1 MRLAFLTFLL
11 LISSN
16 IVLGNTTTLTV
27 YLGDKII
34 AKTSEF
40 KSPEHCD
47 YFANRFNRHNPI
59 MNKDGKLEKM
69 KAYCSHENTPITDP
83 LLEPTHYNKKYIK
96 KDMSAFSA

>member
-16 IVLGNTTTLTV
+16 IVLGSTTTLTV
-27 YLGDKII
+27 YLGDEII
-34 AKTSEF
+34 VKSSEF
-40 KSPEHCD
+40 KSPEHFD